1 MPSVTCDKYKTF
13 GIVIC
18 TCCLFECSNSAFSP
32 CSGRAQGSGPAG
44 VSAIKLMDRRF
55 TDLCFLPSFNTR
67 STPKWAITPFRL
79 GLLSLSS
86 GQGRSSGGPLS
97 LWPSVSGLCLA
108 LDLQRKGFTDFTV
121 CPLLC

>member
-18 TCCLFECSNSAFSP
+18 TCCLFECSSSAFSP

-67 STPKWAITPFRL
+67 STLEMGDNTILAGTSVAII
-79 GLLSLSS
+79 GA
-86 GQGRSSGGPLS
+86 G
-97 LWPSVSGLCLA
+97 
-108 LDLQRKGFTDFTV
+108 
-121 CPLLC
+121 